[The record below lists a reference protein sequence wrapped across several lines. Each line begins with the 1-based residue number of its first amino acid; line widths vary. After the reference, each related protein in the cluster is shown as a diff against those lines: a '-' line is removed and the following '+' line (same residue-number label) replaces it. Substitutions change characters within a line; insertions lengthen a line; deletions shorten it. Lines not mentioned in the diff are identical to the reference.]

1 MASTYSTNLK
11 IELIGTGEQSGIWGA
26 TTNTNLGTALEQSI
40 VGRATA
46 NFSSDADLTLTL
58 TNSNAAQV
66 ARAFVLNVTSG
77 VSLSTTRNL
86 IVPTINKPYIVQ
98 NNTTGGQ
105 SIVIKTS
112 AGTGVT
118 VPNGREAFVYADGTN
133 VVSAIDYLPTLA
145 LGTDLAVVDGGT
157 GASDAATARTNL
169 GAQATLISGTNIRTV
184 NGNSLLGSGDVVIQG
199 GITYA
204 RYTANYT
211 ASDKDGIIADTSGG
225 SFTVT
230 LPATP
235 TTGFQV
241 YIADGEDWGTNN
253 LTVARNGS
261 TIEGLAEDLVLDIKG
276 AAVQFI
282 YDGTTWE
289 VFAQIGGSTGFPDQS
304 GNSGK
309 FLTTDGSEL
318 SWAEV
323 PPSTPFANSTS
334 LAQVHAIALSF

>member
-26 TTNTNLGTALEQSI
+26 TTNVNLGTALEQSI

-46 NFSSDADLTLTL
+46 NFTTDADLTLTL

-77 VSLSTTRNL
+77 VALTATRNL
-86 IVPTINKPYIVQ
+86 VVPTINKPYIIQ

-105 SIVIKTS
+105 SIVVKTV

-118 VPNGREAFVYADGTN
+118 VPNGREVFVYADGTN
-133 VVSAIDYLPTLA
+133 VVSAIDYLPSLA

-169 GAQATLISGTNIRTV
+169 GAQATLVSGTNIKTV
-184 NGNSLLGSGDVVIQG
+184 NGTTILGSGDLVIQG

-204 RYTANYT
+204 RYTSNYT
-211 ASDKDGIIADTSGG
+211 ASDKDGIIADTTGG

-230 LPATP
+230 LPAAP
-235 TTGFQV
+235 ATGFQV
-241 YIADGEDWGTNN
+241 YIADGADWGTNN

-261 TIEGLAEDLVLDIKG
+261 TIEGLAEDLILDIQG
-276 AAVQFI
+276 AAVQLI

-289 VFAQIGGSTGFPDQS
+289 VFAQVGGGTAFPSQTGEA
-304 GNSGK
+304 GK
-309 FLTTDGSEL
+309 FLTTDGTTL
-318 SWAEV
+318 SWGVVAAN
-323 PPSTPFANSTS
+323 PFDNLTA
-334 LAQVHAIALSF
+334 LAQVQATALSF